1 MDTKKDH
8 SLMIKNIF
16 EKIPRL
22 QKSKSSVFLYILFK
36 MFVGLSFS
44 CLVYSNL
51 FSDFEVFISTKTL

>member
-22 QKSKSSVFLYILFK
+22 QKSKSSVYIYILLK